1 MLFRVKKS
9 RQLSITDLKE
19 LNFDETKLIDRKKYK
34 ILVLDDSGF
43 PQLNTL
49 QKLGYKDIVVEEEYK
64 SIEQFALYDI
74 IFCDINGVADDLD
87 PVYQGAALAKQIK
100 EVYPNKIVIIFSAVA
115 QHLDFNEYY
124 NSVDGTIKKSLNGND
139 FSKEIDKWIIK
150 LNNPINK
157 WLKFKKDLEVACI
170 PTRDIAVFEDYYVKS
185 ILKNKDFKKE
195 IKKYCNKSTISDQ
208 LIKYLPSLFELTKEV
223 LQIVAT

>member
-1 MLFRVKKS
+1 MLFEIKS
-9 RQLSITDLKE
+9 RSLYSINDLKQ
-19 LNFDETKLIDRKKYK
+19 LKFDEERLIDRKKYK

-43 PQLNTL
+43 PQLETL
-49 QKLGYKDIVVEEEYK
+49 RKLGYKDIEVQEEYNN
-64 SIEQFALYDI
+64 INQFLPYDI

-100 EVYPNKIVIIFSAVA
+100 EVYPEKKVIIFSAVA

-124 NSVDGTIKKSLNGND
+124 SAVDGTIKKNMNGNE

-150 LNNPINK
+150 LNNPIEK
-157 WLKFKKDLEVACI
+157 WLRFKRELEEAGI

-185 ILKNKDFKKE
+185 IITEKDFTKH
-195 IKKYCNKSTISDQ
+195 ITKYCKGSTISDL
-208 LIKYLPSLFELTKEV
+208 LIKYLPILIKITAEV
-223 LQIVAT
+223 VEFVTA

>member
-9 RQLSITDLKE
+9 RQLSVTDLKE

-87 PVYQGAALAKQIK
+87 PIYQGAALAKQIK

-185 ILKNKDFKKE
+185 VLKNKDFKKE
-195 IKKYCNKSTISDQ
+195 IQKYCKKSTNSDQ